1 MLKFA
6 HPVLFAALVALAPFA
21 DAAEQSRTVSE
32 FKSIVSK
39 GAFKLTVDV
48 GQAQSIRLKGDTHN
62 LEQVRTEVVGNE
74 LILSYKNKTNW
85 SSDDAVEITIGA
97 PVLQRFRLAGAGATE
112 ITRVHGDKF
121 ELVSDG
127 AGLIKVS
134 GKIKNLS
141 LTAKGVGMVDTRDLH
156 AQNADVALN
165 GVGAVDVRASAS
177 LNASVNGIGSLTY
190 HGNPAQVSKS
200 VNGLGHVSS
209 AK

>member
-6 HPVLFAALVALAPFA
+6 HPVLLAALVTLAPFT
-21 DAAEQSRTVSE
+21 DAAEQSRTVPE

-48 GQAQSIRLKGDTHN
+48 GQAQSVRVKGDTRN
-62 LEQVRTEVVGNE
+62 LDYVRTEVVGNE
-74 LILSYKNKTNW
+74 LILSYKHKSTW
-85 SSDDAVEITIGA
+85 SSDDGGEITIGA
-97 PVLQRFRLAGAGATE
+97 PVLQKFRLAGAGATE
-112 ITRVHGDKF
+112 IIHVQGDKF
-121 ELVSDG
+121 ELISDG

-165 GVGAVDVRASAS
+165 GVGAVEVRASDS

-190 HGNPAQVSKS
+190 YGNPARVNKS
-200 VNGLGHVSS
+200 VNGLGHVGS
-209 AK
+209 AN